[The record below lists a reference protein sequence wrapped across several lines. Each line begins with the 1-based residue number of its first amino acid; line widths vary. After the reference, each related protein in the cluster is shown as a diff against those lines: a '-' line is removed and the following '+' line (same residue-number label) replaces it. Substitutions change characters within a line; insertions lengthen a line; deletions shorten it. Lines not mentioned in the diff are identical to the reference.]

1 MLLWA
6 VMERP
11 RAAIRCCRGTG
22 LACATAACDRGR
34 TRAVT
39 ARRNGWAK
47 KPEATEPTPLQY
59 LKRCP
64 LVDASDM
71 TPEEFARRFGEPN
84 VPVLLAGLTDDWP
97 ATRKWT
103 VQVSSWAR
111 ARAHGGSGCG
121 GSGCARGGAP
131 WSLPSATCG
140 HQALPGGSRCG
151 TLLVW
156 VWWQNLYRK
165 FRHVRFRVGDDNE
178 HMAVMLKLKCVAPAA
193 AVAPPALHAQ
203 CPPPSARTCSRIAA
217 SPVPASRPSRAC
229 GWLHRQIL
237 HRVHV

>member
-1 MLLWA
+1 
-6 VMERP
+6 MERP

-84 VPVLLAGLTDDWP
+84 VPVLLAGLMDDWP

-111 ARAHGGSGCG
+111 ARA
-121 GSGCARGGAP
+121 
-131 WSLPSATCG
+131 W
-140 HQALPGGSRCG
+140 
-151 TLLVW
+151 
-156 VWWQNLYRK
+156 
-165 FRHVRFRVGDDNE
+165 
-178 HMAVMLKLKCVAPAA
+178 
-193 AVAPPALHAQ
+193 
-203 CPPPSARTCSRIAA
+203 
-217 SPVPASRPSRAC
+217 
-229 GWLHRQIL
+229 RQRL
-237 HRVHV
+237 RW